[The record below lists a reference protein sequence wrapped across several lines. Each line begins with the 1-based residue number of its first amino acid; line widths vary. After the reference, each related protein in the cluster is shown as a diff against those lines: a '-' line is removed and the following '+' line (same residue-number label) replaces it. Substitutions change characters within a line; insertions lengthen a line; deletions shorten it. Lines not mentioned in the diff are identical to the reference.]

1 MRKNPGLWLCLLM
14 FMLMPSLVW
23 ANTLTIED
31 VDLPEAG
38 SAAKNADVSVYFD
51 LRAGEQAITGITA
64 DNCSVLIDGNAPEVK
79 SAEII
84 PFKDGTRG
92 VGVLFI
98 FPIAKNYDEE
108 SFGIRES
115 ISNLLKLFN
124 RDIDLLNLI
133 PYDNSATSTGW
144 KKASEGATSKALSE
158 ITTESDVLEPN
169 LFTSFSP
176 AIAMLKN
183 LEGVSKKYVVIIS
196 DAEGAIVGQPERAN
210 QMIGTF
216 TDQLK
221 QNHITP
227 IVIGYSPDGAAAMTN
242 IPLLKRIASN
252 GNGQYFQ
259 AERRDAFQQVMTN
272 DVYNYIYGRYIYH
285 AVLDMNNPY
294 LEEKK
299 YNLQLV
305 VKTKTSEDKA
315 AYQIAWPALKKDLLW
330 LWLTIGASVIII
342 GGVVFFIVAR
352 RRDDEEEPEIEEG
365 PQEVCCATCGKVL
378 PKQLY
383 GFNGEFCLSG
393 GLPDCPYYQ
402 MPDRGKIQI
411 TRGVLA
417 DTTFFIKKDMT
428 TIGSY
433 PENDIYLDDKSVSR
447 KHAAIKTDEGKR
459 YEMRD
464 FGSSNGTYVNNEKI
478 DRKFLRDGD
487 ILRFGTVETVF
498 KLK

>member
-31 VDLPEAG
+31 VDLPEPG

-64 DNCSVLIDGNAPEVK
+64 ENCTVLIDGNAPEVK
-79 SAEII
+79 EAEMI

-115 ISNLLKLFN
+115 IGNLLKLFN
-124 RDIDLLNLI
+124 RDIDVLNLI
-133 PYDNSATSTGW
+133 PYDSSATSTGW
-144 KKASEGATSKALSE
+144 HKASDGTTSKTLSE
-158 ITTESDVLEPN
+158 ITTESEVLEPN

-183 LEGVSKKYVVIIS
+183 LEGVSKKYVVIVS

-210 QMIGTF
+210 QMIGVF

-227 IVIGYSPDGAAAMTN
+227 IVVGYSPDGAAAMTN

-252 GNGQYFQ
+252 ANGQYFQ
-259 AERRDAFQQVMTN
+259 AERRDAFQAVMTN

-330 LWLTIGASVIII
+330 LWLTIGISVIVI

-352 RRDDEEEPEIEEG
+352 RREDDEEPIVDEG